1 MKLYLLKIFKVLAW
15 IVLIFLLFELLQN
28 ILAGVLNLMIIF
40 LNIAIAGFLI
50 YIFLKFFKKQWIHHY
65 YI

>member
-50 YIFLKFFKKQWIHHY
+50 YIFLKFFKKQ
-65 YI
+65 